1 MMKEKKA
8 QKDMSKSKPCEGW
21 CASRRQFLVGAGTG
35 AISAVLLPV
44 LLKEAQ
50 AQPVEGRLTGYPR
63 KLVARISELKQDEPV
78 RFRYPQDH
86 PNCDCF
92 IVKLGVPAMGG
103 VGPEKDIVAF
113 SSYCTHMGGVL
124 MGKTKAR
131 QKYRAD
137 TKILGPCPV
146 HLSSF
151 DLTKGGIITSA
162 HATQKLPQI
171 ILETQGDE
179 IYATG
184 VVGLIYGLH
193 DNLAKLPAVK
203 AES

>member
-1 MMKEKKA
+1 MKEKKA
-8 QKDMSKSKPCEGW
+8 QKAVGEPGPCGGW
-21 CASRRQFLVGAGTG
+21 CASRRQFLVGAGAG
-35 AISAVLLPV
+35 AVSAVLLPG
-44 LLKEAQ
+44 LLKGAQ
-50 AQPVEGRLTGYPR
+50 AQPVTGRLTGYPR
-63 KLVARISELKQDEPV
+63 QRVARISELKRDDPV

-92 IVKLGVPAMGG
+92 MVKLGVPAQGG

-124 MGKTKAR
+124 MGKTKTR
-131 QKYRAD
+131 QKYQAD

-151 DLTKGGIITSA
+151 DLTKGGMITSA

-171 ILETQGDE
+171 LLETQGDE

-184 VVGLIYGLH
+184 VVGLLYGLH

-203 AES
+203 TEG